1 MTLHG
6 FDKSGT
12 ETGIVFFA
20 AMTAIAL
27 VVSDLIL
34 IRILHL
40 VIPSQY
46 WYFSDHSLQAL
57 VLYLGGLLLFFSLLR
72 RYRAGTLWT
81 SSLICRIQKKM
92 LILKTRQNFRSRL
105 GIGFV
110 LYLAIN
116 TALISLAWYFWD
128 RVYANLYV
136 VYLLTGLTVLVFL
149 LFNLW
154 IFYILFRQASE
165 QESIRDAVRQLSAGE
180 TSYQLDLDE
189 FDGPELTL
197 AEGLNNI
204 SSGLKPPFRR
214 K

>member
-1 MTLHG
+1 
-6 FDKSGT
+6 
-12 ETGIVFFA
+12 
-20 AMTAIAL
+20 MTAIAL

-154 IFYILFRQASE
+154 IFTYCSGRQANRNPSAMP
-165 QESIRDAVRQLSAGE
+165 SASSPPGRPAISLISMNLTVR
-180 TSYQLDLDE
+180 
-189 FDGPELTL
+189 
-197 AEGLNNI
+197 
-204 SSGLKPPFRR
+204 SSRWQRTQQHQFRS
-214 K
+214 

>member
-165 QESIRDAVRQLSAGE
+165 HPAARSSRRGSGGPPEYTAPWSAG
-180 TSYQLDLDE
+180 L
-189 FDGPELTL
+189 
-197 AEGLNNI
+197 
-204 SSGLKPPFRR
+204 R
-214 K
+214 